1 VVAPGIAMSHSLSLS
16 DSQRLLPAGAEAA
29 LAGPEADRARKFSHA
44 WQQSQRAVRAYLA
57 SFVPDG
63 SLLDDCV
70 QEVALVAWK
79 KGPLDEG
86 DQAFLHHALAC
97 ARHIGMAARRKFH
110 GSRLQVLA
118 PDVAQSLADAV
129 AAQERP
135 ASTEP
140 TDRVEA
146 LRSCIGR
153 LTPAQQALI
162 RMRYGDE
169 SPSALSDEA
178 KRAGKNLL
186 TLYKRLERLR
196 ALLRECVTR
205 QLSPPA

>member
-1 VVAPGIAMSHSLSLS
+1 MSHSLSLANS
-16 DSQRLLPAGAEAA
+16 PERLLAAGGEHA
-29 LAGPEADRARKFSHA
+29 LAGQDADRMRRFSDY
-44 WQQSQRAVRAYLA
+44 WQRSQRSVRAYLA

-86 DQAFLHHALAC
+86 DQPFLHHALAC
-97 ARHIGMAARRKFH
+97 ARHVGMAARRKFH
-110 GSRLQVLA
+110 GSRLQLLA

-135 ASTEP
+135 ASSEP

-146 LRSCIGR
+146 LRNCVGK
-153 LTPAQQALI
+153 LTPDQQELI
-162 RMRYGDE
+162 RMRYGDDN
-169 SPSALSDEA
+169 PAALSDEA

-196 ALLRECVTR
+196 SLLRECVTR

>member
-1 VVAPGIAMSHSLSLS
+1 MSHSLSLANSPERLLAAGGEHALARQDADRMRRFS
-16 DSQRLLPAGAEAA
+16 DYWQRSQR
-29 LAGPEADRARKFSHA
+29 S
-44 WQQSQRAVRAYLA
+44 VRAYLA

-86 DQAFLHHALAC
+86 DQPFLHHALAC
-97 ARHIGMAARRKFH
+97 ARHVGMAARRKFH
-110 GSRLQVLA
+110 GSRLQLLA

-135 ASTEP
+135 ASSEP

-146 LRSCIGR
+146 LRNCVGK
-153 LTPAQQALI
+153 LTPDQQELI
-162 RMRYGDE
+162 RMRYGDDN
-169 SPSALSDEA
+169 PAALSDEA

-196 ALLRECVTR
+196 SLLRECVTR